1 MADMNP
7 VEFAQLISSEEPH
20 SVSLLLPTHPAGRN
34 VREDVIRL
42 KNLVSRAET
51 TLRRQGVSPGETAER
66 LEPAQRLIHE
76 EQLSQN
82 HGRGLAVYLGQTHSR
97 VLDTAFPLEEICTVA
112 NRFYV
117 RPLLPMADSNG
128 DFYLLALAQKSWR
141 FFRGDRSGLTPEDL
155 PGAPENLAA
164 SAHLDQPESHVQF
177 HTGTA
182 EAGVGGSR
190 PAMFHG
196 QGAIADKA
204 NQKVRLHR
212 YCQRVAQAVYKVSG
226 SRRTPLVLAATEPIG
241 GEFREASHG
250 LELLDDT
257 IKGSPEQRSADE
269 LHAAAIDLMSER
281 LGAPRRAAVNRYRH
295 LAAHDQALGDP
306 ADILHRAYLAQ
317 IDTLFIPHQG
327 HLWGRFDPDEPR
339 LIVHDSPEPGDED
352 LFNLAAS
359 KVLISGGTVY
369 PISLDEMPE
378 AERMAAILRFT
389 PPAESSA

>member
-204 NQKVRLHR
+204 ASHR
-212 YCQRVAQAVYKVSG
+212 PCTRFRAADGPRWCSRRRNRSAASSARQATASNSSTTPSRAAPNSGRPTSYTLPRSTLCPSG
-226 SRRTPLVLAATEPIG
+226 SARPAGRR
-241 GEFREASHG
+241 
-250 LELLDDT
+250 
-257 IKGSPEQRSADE
+257 
-269 LHAAAIDLMSER
+269 
-281 LGAPRRAAVNRYRH
+281 
-295 LAAHDQALGDP
+295 
-306 ADILHRAYLAQ
+306 
-317 IDTLFIPHQG
+317 
-327 HLWGRFDPDEPR
+327 
-339 LIVHDSPEPGDED
+339 
-352 LFNLAAS
+352 
-359 KVLISGGTVY
+359 
-369 PISLDEMPE
+369 
-378 AERMAAILRFT
+378 
-389 PPAESSA
+389 